1 MSNHRTMMMSRRK
14 SLAVLLGGV
23 AAGAGPALAQDAPEV
38 TSLEIGGNRDP
49 QLGAQVAIAVAKD
62 MFKAEGVAVKVHWTQ
77 VSGDLQ
83 PLVAG
88 GSINV
93 ATLGMHSIIP
103 MRARRVPLRAACA
116 LCEYSGTQGLVLSP
130 GKSLASPAE
139 VVGTKIAV
147 PNQAAHGVA
156 LV

>member
-1 MSNHRTMMMSRRK
+1 MDACKRGEAHGEMAVSDNRWTTSRRQ
-14 SLAVLLGGV
+14 SLALMLCGI
-23 AAGAGPALAQDAPEV
+23 AASTLPVMAADALEM

-62 MFKAEGVAVKVHWTQ
+62 LFKAEGLDVKVHWTQ

-103 MRARRVPLRAACA
+103 MRARKVPLRAAC
-116 LCEYSGTQGLVLSP
+116 
-130 GKSLASPAE
+130 
-139 VVGTKIAV
+139 
-147 PNQAAHGVA
+147 
-156 LV
+156 